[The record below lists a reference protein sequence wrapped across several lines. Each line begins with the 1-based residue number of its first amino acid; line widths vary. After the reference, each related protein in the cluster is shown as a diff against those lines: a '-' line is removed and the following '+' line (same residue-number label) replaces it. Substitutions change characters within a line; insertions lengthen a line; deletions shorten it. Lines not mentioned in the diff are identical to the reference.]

1 MERLMTHALR
11 SLLVA
16 LCVAAVPTVSHAQQT
31 DSARK
36 AWNEPIAPFRIA
48 PNLYYVGAA
57 DVTAYLF
64 TTPRGHI
71 LLDGGLPETA
81 PRILANIKSLGFRA
95 SDVKILINS
104 HAHFDHA
111 GGLAEL
117 KRATGAKLFASA
129 PEARQ
134 LAAGGVDDYGLF
146 ETGKFPAVKADSI
159 ISDGSIVA
167 LGDWKLRAVV
177 TPGHTRGCT
186 TWTTMVPVNGK
197 PVGTVF
203 MCGASVP
210 GYKLVGNKGYP
221 TIIGDYEKTFARLRT
236 LDCTVFLAAHGSFF
250 GLTEKAP
257 KAKGDPSL
265 FVDPK
270 GCADWI
276 ARNEKAFRAQIA
288 RERAAAK

>member
-1 MERLMTHALR
+1 MKFLLR
-11 SLLVA
+11 SFAVA
-16 LCVAAVPTVSHAQQT
+16 LCAAVLPVASHAQQT
-31 DSARK
+31 DSARA
-36 AWNEPIAPFRIA
+36 AWNAPIAPFRIA

-64 TTPRGHI
+64 TSPRGHI
-71 LLDGGLPETA
+71 LLDGALPETA
-81 PRILANIKSLGFRA
+81 PRILANIKSLGFDAR
-95 SDVKILINS
+95 DVRILINS

-111 GGLAEL
+111 GGLAEIQ
-117 KRATGAKLFASA
+117 RATGAKMFASA
-129 PEARQ
+129 AEARQ

-146 ETGKFPAVKADSI
+146 ETGKFPAVKTDSVI
-159 ISDGSIVA
+159 GDGSIVS

-186 TWTTMVPVNGK
+186 TWTTTIPVNGR
-197 PVGTVF
+197 PVGAVF

-236 LDCTVFLAAHGSFF
+236 LDCTIFLAAHGGFF
-250 GLTEKAP
+250 DLIGKAA

-270 GCADWI
+270 SCSEWI
-276 ARNEKAFRAQIA
+276 ARNEKAFRAQVA
-288 RERAAAK
+288 REKAAAK